1 MPGLVPG
8 IHVLLWIQPK
18 TWMPGIKP
26 GMTECTRENLALK
39 FGYCVQIS
47 KAVASVANK
56 NTREDSR
63 VHQRTFALAA
73 AVIAVGLSTAHAQE
87 KVWKHGI
94 LEAKSDAGFI
104 AMVDKGGFAAKRGLK
119 VELLQIKAGATLMK
133 ALISGEIDSV
143 DMGAAES
150 IVAGVRGTGVKIVGC
165 TWPGVPQVV
174 LAKADIKSLAD
185 LKGKTVAISSPGS
198 LPDLLFRGMLD
209 AANVPF
215 SDVKLATQGADL
227 DRYKSLVAGI
237 TDAAVVS
244 NEFEAVM
251 PPNIKV
257 LAKGGSAVPKFIRL
271 CIATSSK
278 VLAGRRDDLV
288 KFIAAE
294 MDAYKFAATHRD
306 ETIKVAHELT
316 NAKPDD
322 KRAEF
327 ISDQAI
333 RDKQIDPTL
342 AIPADRIEWMQELF
356 VKAGVIPKAVPT
368 ASLIDTSVRDDAAKL
383 AGK

>member
-1 MPGLVPG
+1 M
-8 IHVLLWIQPK
+8 K
-18 TWMPGIKP
+18 TNMKKT
-26 GMTECTRENLALK
+26 MT
-39 FGYCVQIS
+39 
-47 KAVASVANK
+47 
-56 NTREDSR
+56 
-63 VHQRTFALAA
+63 LAA
-73 AVIAVGLSTAHAQE
+73 VLFGFAVMPAHAQGH
-87 KVWKHGI
+87 VWRHGI
-94 LEAKSDAGFI
+94 LEAKSDSGFI
-104 AMVDKGGFAAKRGLK
+104 AMVDKGGFAAKHGLK
-119 VELLQIKAGATLMK
+119 VEILQIKAGATLMK

-143 DMGAAES
+143 DMGAAEA
-150 IVAGVRGTGVKIVGC
+150 IVAGARGTGVKIVGC

-174 LAKADIKSLAD
+174 LARSDIASLAD

-215 SDVKLATQGADL
+215 ADVKLTTQGADL

-251 PPNIKV
+251 PSNIKV
-257 LAKGGSAVPKFIRL
+257 LAKGGTAVPHFIRL
-271 CIATSSK
+271 CVTASSK
-278 VLAGRRDDLV
+278 ALTEKRADLV
-288 KFIAAE
+288 NFVAAE
-294 MDAYKFAATHRD
+294 MDAYKYAATHRD
-306 ETIKVAHELT
+306 ATVKLAQEMT

-327 ISDQAI
+327 ITDQAI

-342 AIPADRIEWMQELF
+342 AIPADRITWMQELF
-356 VKAGVIPKAVPT
+356 VKAGVLPKTVPT
-368 ASLIDTSVRDDAAKL
+368 DTLIDTSVNVDAAKL

>member
-1 MPGLVPG
+1 M
-8 IHVLLWIQPK
+8 
-18 TWMPGIKP
+18 
-26 GMTECTRENLALK
+26 
-39 FGYCVQIS
+39 
-47 KAVASVANK
+47 
-56 NTREDSR
+56 EDSS
-63 VHQRTFALAA
+63 VHKKSFALVAA
-73 AVIAVGLSTAHAQE
+73 IFLVSGLTSANAE
-87 KVWKHGI
+87 DKVWKHGI

-119 VELLQIKAGATLMK
+119 VELLQIKAGATLIK

-174 LAKADIKSLAD
+174 LAKADIKTLAD

-209 AANVPF
+209 SANVPY
-215 SDVKLATQGADL
+215 SEVKVATQGADL
-227 DRYKSLVAGI
+227 DRYKSLIAGI

-251 PPNIKV
+251 PPDIKV
-257 LAKGGSAVPKFIRL
+257 LAKGNTAVPKFIRL
-271 CIATSSK
+271 CVATSSK
-278 VLAGRRDDLV
+278 VLAERRDDLV
-288 KFIAAE
+288 KFVAAE
-294 MDAYKFAATHRD
+294 MDAYKYAATHRD
-306 ETIKVAHELT
+306 EAVKLAHEMT

-322 KRAEF
+322 KRADF
-327 ISDQAI
+327 ISEQAI
-333 RDKQIDPTL
+333 RDKQIDPAL
-342 AIPADRIEWMQELF
+342 AIPADRIDWMQELF

-368 ASLIDTSVRDDAAKL
+368 ASLIDTSVHDDAAKL

>member
-1 MPGLVPG
+1 MFSSKLIPLAIVLSCG
-8 IHVLLWIQPK
+8 I
-18 TWMPGIKP
+18 
-26 GMTECTRENLALK
+26 CT
-39 FGYCVQIS
+39 
-47 KAVASVANK
+47 
-56 NTREDSR
+56 
-63 VHQRTFALAA
+63 
-73 AVIAVGLSTAHAQE
+73 AQAQD

-119 VELLQIKAGATLMK
+119 VEILQIKAGATLMK
-133 ALISGEIDSV
+133 ALVSGEIDSV

-174 LAKADIKSLAD
+174 LAKAEINTLAD

-215 SDVKLATQGADL
+215 ADVKLATQGADL

-251 PPNIKV
+251 PPNVKV

-271 CIATSSK
+271 CVATSSK
-278 VLAGRRDDLV
+278 VLAERRDDLV

-294 MDAYKFAATHRD
+294 MDAYKYAAAHRD
-306 ETIKVAHELT
+306 ETVKVAHELT

-322 KRAEF
+322 KRADF
-327 ISDQAI
+327 IVDQAI
-333 RDKQIDPTL
+333 REKQIDPTL
-342 AIPADRIEWMQELF
+342 AIPVDRIDWMQQLF
-356 VKAGVIPKAVPT
+356 VKAGVIPKSV
-368 ASLIDTSVRDDAAKL
+368 ASSTLIDASVRDDAAKL
-383 AGK
+383 AAR

>member
-1 MPGLVPG
+1 MPKRLLVLVPAF
-8 IHVLLWIQPK
+8 VL
-18 TWMPGIKP
+18 
-26 GMTECTRENLALK
+26 
-39 FGYCVQIS
+39 
-47 KAVASVANK
+47 AVAV
-56 NTREDSR
+56 T
-63 VHQRTFALAA
+63 
-73 AVIAVGLSTAHAQE
+73 TAHAQE

-104 AMVDKGGFAAKRGLK
+104 AMVYKGGFAAKRGLK
-119 VELLQIKAGATLMK
+119 VEILQIKAGATLMK

-174 LAKADIKSLAD
+174 LAKAEINTLAD

-215 SDVKLATQGADL
+215 ADVKLATQGADL
-227 DRYKSLVAGI
+227 DRYKSVVAGI

-244 NEFEAVM
+244 NEFEALM
-251 PPNIKV
+251 PPNVKV
-257 LAKGGSAVPKFIRL
+257 LAKGGSAVPQFIRL
-271 CIATSSK
+271 CVATSSK
-278 VLAGRRDDLV
+278 VLAERRDDLV
-288 KFIAAE
+288 KFVAAE
-294 MDAYKFAATHRD
+294 MDAYKYAATHRD
-306 ETIKVAHELT
+306 ETVKVAHEMT

-327 ISDQAI
+327 IADQAI
-333 RDKQIDPTL
+333 REKQIDPTL
-342 AIPADRIEWMQELF
+342 AIPADRIDWMQQLF
-356 VKAGVIPKAVPT
+356 VKVGVIPKAVPT
-368 ASLIDTSVRDDAAKL
+368 STLIDASVRNDAAKL
-383 AGK
+383 AGR

>member
-1 MPGLVPG
+1 MFA
-8 IHVLLWIQPK
+8 QSK
-18 TWMPGIKP
+18 
-26 GMTECTRENLALK
+26 
-39 FGYCVQIS
+39 IS
-47 KAVASVANK
+47 
-56 NTREDSR
+56 
-63 VHQRTFALAA
+63 LIAA
-73 AVIAVGLSTAHAQE
+73 ALLACGLSAASAQD

-104 AMVDKGGFAAKRGLK
+104 AMVDKGGFGAKHGLK
-119 VELLQIKAGATLMK
+119 IEILQIKAGATLMK
-133 ALISGEIDSV
+133 ALIAGEIDSV

-174 LAKADIKSLAD
+174 LAKAEIKTLAD
-185 LKGKTVAISSPGS
+185 LKGKNVAISSPGS

-227 DRYKSLVAGI
+227 DRYKSLIAGI

-257 LAKGGSAVPKFIRL
+257 LAKGSTAVPKFIRL
-271 CIATSSK
+271 CLATSSK
-278 VLAGRRDDLV
+278 VLTERRDDLV
-288 KFIAAE
+288 RFVAAE
-294 MDAYKFAATHRD
+294 MDAYKYAAAHRD
-306 ETIKVAHELT
+306 ETVKLAHELT
-316 NAKPDD
+316 HAKPDD
-322 KRAEF
+322 TRAAF
-327 ISDQAI
+327 ITDQAL
-333 RDKQIDPTL
+333 REKQIDPAL
-342 AIPADRIEWMQELF
+342 AIPADRIDWMQELF
-356 VKAGVIPKAVPT
+356 VKAGVIPKTVPT

-383 AGK
+383 SGK

>member
-1 MPGLVPG
+1 MFSPLKLPALA
-8 IHVLLWIQPK
+8 IVLLC
-18 TWMPGIKP
+18 GI
-26 GMTECTRENLALK
+26 
-39 FGYCVQIS
+39 
-47 KAVASVANK
+47 
-56 NTREDSR
+56 
-63 VHQRTFALAA
+63 
-73 AVIAVGLSTAHAQE
+73 STAHAQE

-119 VELLQIKAGATLMK
+119 LEILQIKAGATLMK
-133 ALISGEIDSV
+133 ALLSGEIDSV

-165 TWPGVPQVV
+165 TWPGVPQIV
-174 LAKADIKSLAD
+174 LAKADINTLAD

-215 SDVKLATQGADL
+215 ADVKLATQGADL

-251 PPNIKV
+251 PPDIKV

-271 CIATSSK
+271 CVATSSK
-278 VLAGRRDDLV
+278 VLAERRDDLV

-294 MDAYKFAATHRD
+294 MDAYKYAAMHRD
-306 ETIKVAHELT
+306 ETVKVAHEMT

-333 RDKQIDPTL
+333 REKQIDPTL
-342 AIPADRIEWMQELF
+342 AIPMDRIDWMQQLF
-356 VKAGVIPKAVPT
+356 VKAGVIPKPVPT
-368 ASLIDTSVRDDAAKL
+368 STLIDAGVREDAARL
-383 AGK
+383 TGQ

>member
-1 MPGLVPG
+1 MIASL
-8 IHVLLWIQPK
+8 K
-18 TWMPGIKP
+18 S
-26 GMTECTRENLALK
+26 LALSSALL
-39 FGYCVQIS
+39 C
-47 KAVASVANK
+47 SVSIAN
-56 NTREDSR
+56 
-63 VHQRTFALAA
+63 
-73 AVIAVGLSTAHAQE
+73 AQE

-119 VELLQIKAGATLMK
+119 VELLQIKSGATLIK

-174 LAKADIKSLAD
+174 LAKADIKTLAD

-209 AANVPF
+209 SVDVPY
-215 SDVKLATQGADL
+215 SDVKVATQGADL
-227 DRYKSLVAGI
+227 DRYKSLIAGI

-251 PPNIKV
+251 PPTIKV
-257 LAKGGSAVPKFIRL
+257 LAKGNSAVPKFIRL
-271 CIATSSK
+271 CVATSSK
-278 VLAGRRDDLV
+278 VLAERRDDLV
-288 KFIAAE
+288 KFVAAE
-294 MDAYKFAATHRD
+294 MDAYKYAATHRD
-306 ETIKVAHELT
+306 EAIKVAHEMT

-327 ISDQAI
+327 ISEQAI

-342 AIPADRIEWMQELF
+342 AIPADRIDWMQELF

-368 ASLIDTSVRDDAAKL
+368 ASLIDTSVHDDAAKL